1 MMEQVFQVE
10 LPEWEPKETPQ
21 EGREKGSIR
30 QVDNIGVNL
39 IVRLGKK
46 EMPVGDIAGLSIG
59 DVLEVEK
66 KPGHK
71 VEIFLDEKKVG
82 IGEAILMDENFGIV
96 ISEID

>member
-1 MMEQVFQVE
+1 MEQVFQVE

-46 EMPVGDIAGLSIG
+46 EMPVGDIAELS
-59 DVLEVEK
+59 
-66 KPGHK
+66 
-71 VEIFLDEKKVG
+71 
-82 IGEAILMDENFGIV
+82 
-96 ISEID
+96 

>member
-1 MMEQVFQVE
+1 MAEQVYPVE
-10 LPEWEPKETPQ
+10 LPEWEPVP
-21 EGREKGSIR
+21 KGDR
-30 QVDNIGVNL
+30 DTGNLKQVENIGVNL

-46 EMPVGDIAGLSIG
+46 QMPVKDIARLNVGDI
-59 DVLEVEK
+59 LEVEK

>member
-1 MMEQVFQVE
+1 
-10 LPEWEPKETPQ
+10 
-21 EGREKGSIR
+21 
-30 QVDNIGVNL
+30 
-39 IVRLGKK
+39 
-46 EMPVGDIAGLSIG
+46 MPVGDIAELSIG

-66 KPGHK
+66 KLSHK

>member
-1 MMEQVFQVE
+1 MTEAYHVD
-10 LPEWEPKETPQ
+10 LPEWDLAKKNEETPS
-21 EGREKGSIR
+21 KGIE
-30 QVDNIGVNL
+30 QVENIGVHL
-39 IVRLGKK
+39 IVRLGRK
-46 EMPVGDIAGLSIG
+46 EMTVGEIRELSVG

-71 VEIFLDEKKVG
+71 VEIFLDNHKAG

>member
-1 MMEQVFQVE
+1 MEQIFQVE
-10 LPEWEPKETPQ
+10 LPEWEPKEINQ
-21 EGREKGSIR
+21 ASREKGTIR
-30 QVDNIGVNL
+30 QVENIGVKL
-39 IVRLGKK
+39 SVRLGKK
-46 EMPVGDIAGLSIG
+46 VMPVGDISELSIG

>member
-1 MMEQVFQVE
+1 
-10 LPEWEPKETPQ
+10 
-21 EGREKGSIR
+21 
-30 QVDNIGVNL
+30 
-39 IVRLGKK
+39 
-46 EMPVGDIAGLSIG
+46 MPVGDIAELSIG

-66 KPGHK
+66 KPYHK